1 MKTQRQ
7 SARLAPRLDAEEAS
21 RWWRLSFEDD
31 SQDQCGAEQILQI
44 GDAVGYAG
52 SLDSPA

>member
-1 MKTQRQ
+1 MKNQRE
-7 SARLAPRLDAEEAS
+7 SARLALRLDAEEAS
-21 RWWRLSFEDD
+21 RWLRLSFEDD